1 MKREEKNKTYLVMV
15 NGNTIPNLRVAA
27 RLIDISYN
35 ALYNRVMRNNHYLDA
50 VIKGFSV
57 TVKEFSI

>member
-1 MKREEKNKTYLVMV
+1 MKRQEKNKVYLVIV

-27 RLIDISYN
+27 RMIDISYN
-35 ALYNRVMRNNHYLDA
+35 ALYNRVMRNNNSLDA
-50 VIKGFSV
+50 IIKGFSV

>member
-1 MKREEKNKTYLVMV
+1 MTRPEKNKVYLVVV
-15 NGNTIPNLRVAA
+15 NGNTIPNLGVAA
-27 RLIDISYN
+27 RMINISYN

-50 VIKGFSV
+50 IIKGFSI